1 MTIYTI
7 SKELCEIRLS
17 RELSGENK
25 EQLFNEAM
33 SGDLE
38 PIELDRFT
46 DLEKAK
52 AAFKEL
58 TAELTAY
65 RQDESV
71 KTSRYAGIN
80 LAIFQLY
87 TIEEWNVDEDG
98 DIIDGGDVWEWE
110 IV

>member
-7 SKELCEIRLS
+7 SKELCEVRLS

-33 SGDLE
+33 SGDRE

-58 TAELTAY
+58 TAC

-71 KTSRYAGIN
+71 KASRNAGIN
-80 LAIFQLY
+80 LASFQLY

-98 DIIDGGDVWEWE
+98 DIIDGGDVWEWA
-110 IV
+110 II

>member
-17 RELSGENK
+17 HELSDENK
-25 EQLFNEAM
+25 EQLFNAAM
-33 SGDLE
+33 SGDRE
-38 PIELDRFT
+38 PIELDRFP
-46 DLEKAK
+46 DIEKAK
-52 AAFKEL
+52 VAFKEL
-58 TAELTAY
+58 TEF

-80 LAIFQLY
+80 LASFQLY

-98 DIIDGGDVWEWE
+98 DIIDGGDIWEWE
-110 IV
+110 IL

>member
-7 SKELCEIRLS
+7 SKELCEVRLS
-17 RELSGENK
+17 RELSDENK

-33 SGDLE
+33 SGDRE

-58 TAELTAY
+58 TEC

-80 LAIFQLY
+80 LANFHLY

-98 DIIDGGDVWEWE
+98 DIIDGGDVWEWK

>member
-7 SKELCEIRLS
+7 SKELCEVRLS

-25 EQLFNEAM
+25 EQLFNEVM
-33 SGDLE
+33 SGDRE

-46 DLEKAK
+46 ELEKAK

-58 TAELTAY
+58 TAC

-71 KTSRYAGIN
+71 KTSRCAGIN
-80 LAIFQLY
+80 LASFQLY

-98 DIIDGGDVWEWE
+98 DIIDGGDIWEWE

>member
-7 SKELCEIRLS
+7 SKELCEVRLS
-17 RELSGENK
+17 RELSDENK

-33 SGDLE
+33 SGDRE

-58 TAELTAY
+58 TAC

-71 KTSRYAGIN
+71 KRSRYAGIN
-80 LAIFQLY
+80 LASFQLY

-98 DIIDGGDVWEWE
+98 EIIDGGDVWEWE

>member
-17 RELSGENK
+17 RKLSGENK

-33 SGDLE
+33 SGDRE

-58 TAELTAY
+58 TAC

-80 LAIFQLY
+80 LASFQLY

>member
-7 SKELCEIRLS
+7 SKELCEVRLS
-17 RELSGENK
+17 RKISGENK

-33 SGDLE
+33 SGDRE
-38 PIELDRFT
+38 PIELDRFN

-58 TAELTAY
+58 TAC

-71 KTSRYAGIN
+71 KTSRHADIN
-80 LAIFQLY
+80 LASFQLY

-98 DIIDGGDVWEWE
+98 DIIDGGDIWEWE

>member
-7 SKELCEIRLS
+7 SKELCEIKPS

-33 SGDLE
+33 RSDRE
-38 PIELDRFT
+38 PIEIERFT
-46 DLEKAK
+46 DLEEAK

-58 TAELTAY
+58 AAC
-65 RQDESV
+65 RQNESV

-80 LAIFQLY
+80 LASFQLY

-98 DIIDGGDVWEWE
+98 DIIDGGDVWGWK

>member
-7 SKELCEIRLS
+7 SKELCEVRLS

-33 SGDLE
+33 SGDRE

-58 TAELTAY
+58 TAC

-71 KTSRYAGIN
+71 KASRYAGIN
-80 LAIFQLY
+80 LASFQLY

-110 IV
+110 IL

>member
-1 MTIYTI
+1 MTIYMI
-7 SKELCEIRLS
+7 SKELCEVRLS
-17 RELSGENK
+17 RELSDENK

-33 SGDLE
+33 SGDRE

-46 DLEKAK
+46 ELEKAK

-58 TAELTAY
+58 TAC

-71 KTSRYAGIN
+71 KTSRHAGIN
-80 LAIFQLY
+80 LASFQLY

-98 DIIDGGDVWEWE
+98 DIIDGGDVWEWK

>member
-7 SKELCEIRLS
+7 SKELCEVRLS
-17 RELSGENK
+17 RELSDENK

-33 SGDLE
+33 SGDRE

-46 DLEKAK
+46 ELEKAK

-58 TAELTAY
+58 TAR

-71 KTSRYAGIN
+71 KTSRHAGIN
-80 LAIFQLY
+80 LASFQLY

-98 DIIDGGDVWEWE
+98 DIIDGGDVWEWK